1 MKKRSI
7 ILVLAVTVICCLTM
21 ALVDG
26 VLRPGYAAK
35 SAIKVAMFVLI
46 PLIASKMDQS
56 VSCSVQRKK
65 AYCRPLPLALAS
77 MW

>member
-56 VSCSVQRKK
+56 VSCSVQ
-65 AYCRPLPLALAS
+65 
-77 MW
+77 